1 MQNNRKIINRN
12 YKQLKQNIMEPI
24 LRFENELYKIE
35 ELHEQ
40 FFFFNKNNQFDTKC
54 FYSILE
60 AYDYLFSL

>member
-1 MQNNRKIINRN
+1 
-12 YKQLKQNIMEPI
+12 METI

-40 FFFFNKNNQFDTKC
+40 FFFFNKNNQFSTKC
-54 FYSILE
+54 FDTILE